1 MSILWEDQFLIW
13 SLPLMSHLTNST
25 LLCRQLSKM
34 CFTRKWGQWKMLEK
48 MRRYSSCHYDLL
60 NSQAHVFL
68 LFALSSLADNT
79 TRPIPYN
86 AALFPA
92 NELSRAQLWHKCSLC
107 WFAFQLILGPLPNAP
122 AFLKG
127 AAVQLQL
134 RIKGIQ
140 RADAGVYSCKAA
152 NRHGVTIK
160 TITLSV

>member
-34 CFTRKWGQWKMLEK
+34 CYTRKWGEWKMLEK

-68 LFALSSLADNT
+68 LFVFSSLADNT

-107 WFAFQLILGPLPNAP
+107 CISGNPWTTSQCSCVFERRSCTATTSHQRNSESRRGSL
-122 AFLKG
+122 
-127 AAVQLQL
+127 QLQGSKPS
-134 RIKGIQ
+134 R
-140 RADAGVYSCKAA
+140 RY
-152 NRHGVTIK
+152 H
-160 TITLSV
+160 